1 MRIEAHRAPGRAIAA
16 SGCFLKLLRSGERG
30 EAAVEFSLVAPMI
43 ILMLF
48 GIFEFG
54 RALWTQSM
62 LDFAVEQ
69 ASRCAS
75 INSTSCGSAGAIETY
90 ASGQTSP
97 LNIPA
102 STFVATTTT
111 CGNKVTASY
120 PFTFVSPHLLP
131 YAITLTSQSCF
142 PL

>member
-1 MRIEAHRAPGRAIAA
+1 MRNAASRAPGRFIAA
-16 SGCFLKLLRSGERG
+16 GGRLLKDLGRIERG
-30 EAAVEFSLVAPMI
+30 STAVEFALVAPLI
-43 ILMLF
+43 IVMLF

-54 RALWTQSM
+54 RALWTQGV
-62 LDFAVEQ
+62 LDYAVEE

-75 INSTSCGSAGAIETY
+75 VNATTCGSAGAIETF
-90 ASGQTSP
+90 AAGKTTP
-97 LNIPA
+97 LNLPS

-120 PFTFVSPHLLP
+120 PFTFVASGILP
-131 YAITLTSQSCF
+131 YNIRLTSQSCF